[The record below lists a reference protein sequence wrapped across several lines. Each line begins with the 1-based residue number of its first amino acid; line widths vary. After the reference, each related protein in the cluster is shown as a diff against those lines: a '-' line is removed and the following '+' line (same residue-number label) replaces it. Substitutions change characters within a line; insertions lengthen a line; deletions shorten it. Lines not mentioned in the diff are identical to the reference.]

1 MTQGRY
7 VGALGLLLVCACAGC
22 AGQSATDVRLR
33 GLEERTAALERSVA
47 VRDAQVTSL
56 DERTSATDAT
66 VDDLRE
72 RVGRLEAEGRAAV
85 VSERE
90 AAGTMGGRKVYPATS
105 RPSSKAS
112 STKPVARAVSATR
125 PAAKPVATAAG
136 GASAAYKEAL
146 ALLER
151 GRPEEARQRFDA
163 FIEAYPSDAL
173 QPNAHYW
180 RGEALYAQRRY
191 ADAIIDFKDV
201 VASYPKHQK
210 ASDSLLKAGMA
221 YQRLNDEENA
231 RLQFKALQEQYPAT
245 PAAALA
251 RKRGMLP

>member
-33 GLEERTAALERSVA
+33 GLEERTAALERSIA

-151 GRPEEARQRFDA
+151 GRPEEA
-163 FIEAYPSDAL
+163 YPSPRFQNHKDL
-173 QPNAHYW
+173 KIHPPCFSQTIVF
-180 RGEALYAQRRY
+180 LLSQ
-191 ADAIIDFKDV
+191 AIL
-201 VASYPKHQK
+201 P
-210 ASDSLLKAGMA
+210 SLKFMTTL
-221 YQRLNDEENA
+221 
-231 RLQFKALQEQYPAT
+231 
-245 PAAALA
+245 
-251 RKRGMLP
+251 

>member
-1 MTQGRY
+1 MERRRY
-7 VGALGLLLVCACAGC
+7 VGAFGLLFICACAGC

-33 GLEERTAALERSVA
+33 GLEERTAALERSVS

-66 VDDLRE
+66 VGDLRE
-72 RVGRLEAEGRAAV
+72 RVGRLEADSRAAV
-85 VSERE
+85 ASERE
-90 AAGTMGGRKVYPATS
+90 ASGALGGRKVYPATS
-105 RPSSKAS
+105 RPSAKVQPSK
-112 STKPVARAVSATR
+112 PAVRNASATK
-125 PAAKPVATAAG
+125 PAAKPVAMAS
-136 GASAAYKEAL
+136 GASAAYREAL
-146 ALLER
+146 SLLEK

-231 RLQFKALQEQYPAT
+231 RLQFKALQEQYPGT
-245 PAAALA
+245 PAAVLA